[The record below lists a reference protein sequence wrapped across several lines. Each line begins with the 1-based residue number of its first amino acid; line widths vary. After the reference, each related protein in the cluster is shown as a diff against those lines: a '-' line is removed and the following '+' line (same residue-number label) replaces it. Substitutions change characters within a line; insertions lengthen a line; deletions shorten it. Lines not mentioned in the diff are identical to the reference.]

1 MKKTLL
7 AIALATTGFAVLSTS
22 SFAADAAY
30 NGGYFINGGVGRT
43 EVNKSPFDTN
53 DTGYTL
59 NGGYRWGLF
68 GVEIGYTDLGSY
80 KQNVPVVNTPVGP
93 NAGTQVVTS
102 ANVKAKVH
110 GPTLGGNVHIPVGD
124 NFYVSGRA
132 GIYHFNGEA
141 QVPSGVIDSTGN
153 AVILRTST
161 DGYKPYGGVGVGYD
175 FSSNV
180 SLGVNY
186 DYYSAK
192 KSDFDLSSK
201 MLSVNAE
208 YRF

>member
-1 MKKTLL
+1 MKKTLM
-7 AIALATTGFAVLSTS
+7 AIALVTSGFAALSTS

-43 EVNKSPFDTN
+43 EVNKSPFDAN

-68 GVEIGYTDLGSY
+68 GVEVGYTDLGSY
-80 KQNVPVVNTPVGP
+80 KQNVTVGTTPL
-93 NAGTQVVTS
+93 S
-102 ANVKAKVH
+102 LKAKVH
-110 GPTLGGNVHIPVGD
+110 GPTVGGNVHIPVGD

-132 GIYHFNGEA
+132 GVYHFDGNA
-141 QVPSGVIDSTGN
+141 QLAGLDGTGN
-153 AVILRTST
+153 AVIVRTSG

>member
-7 AIALATTGFAVLSTS
+7 AIALATTGFVALSTS
-22 SFAADAAY
+22 SFAEDAAY

-68 GVEIGYTDLGSY
+68 GVEVGYTDLGSY
-80 KQNVPVVNTPVGP
+80 KQNVPVISVPVGVNGSGAP
-93 NAGTQVVTS
+93 VVGS
-102 ANVKAKVH
+102 VNMKAKVH
-110 GPTLGGNVHIPVGD
+110 GPTLGGNVHVPVGD
-124 NFYVSGRA
+124 NFYISGRA
-132 GIYHFNGEA
+132 GVYHFDSNA
-141 QVPSGVIDSTGN
+141 QLGALDSSGNVII
-153 AVILRTST
+153 VHTSA